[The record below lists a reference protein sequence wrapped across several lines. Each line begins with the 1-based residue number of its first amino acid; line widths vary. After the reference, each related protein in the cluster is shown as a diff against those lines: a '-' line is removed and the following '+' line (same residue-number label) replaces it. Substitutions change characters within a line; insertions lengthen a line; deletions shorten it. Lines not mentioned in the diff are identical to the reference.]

1 VHPNLVGAAGVQGA
15 GDAGGQ
21 GRATDLRRLAEGG
34 LDKVVG
40 DRLAAAAMS
49 GGALAAKLAGAGQ
62 GGTVLAVTF
71 DKERTVKALLDAGAT
86 RILYPKPGPGL
97 TITVD
102 A

>member
-1 VHPNLVGAAGVQGA
+1 M
-15 GDAGGQ
+15 
-21 GRATDLRRLAEGG
+21 AEHRPFNP
-34 LDKVVG
+34 LVVG
-40 DRLAAAAMS
+40 SSPTRGTPGRDRLAAAAMS

>member
-1 VHPNLVGAAGVQGA
+1 MN
-15 GDAGGQ
+15 
-21 GRATDLRRLAEGG
+21 
-34 LDKVVG
+34 
-40 DRLAAAAMS
+40 

-97 TITVD
+97 TITVE